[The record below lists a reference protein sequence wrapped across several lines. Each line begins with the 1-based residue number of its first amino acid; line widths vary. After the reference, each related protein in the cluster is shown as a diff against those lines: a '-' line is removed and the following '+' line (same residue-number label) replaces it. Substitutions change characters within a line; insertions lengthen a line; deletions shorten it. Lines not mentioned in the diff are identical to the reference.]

1 MGLSGSGRWIINDG
15 FNPEDYTDG
24 IAALKGEKTRD
35 AAIVPSISIAP
46 SILADSWQIAGVF
59 VADGPVPI
67 GVSSWRYYTE
77 DQGWAGS
84 RDLVRPG
91 GSAFRSHSNRNM
103 LIHPAQRVAVLAPG
117 GYTAFRSHPNRNM
130 LIHPAQ
136 REAALEPG
144 GYTAFRSH
152 SNRNML
158 IHPARACRSSPRS
171 TRARRKSRRSGWRCH
186 RRRPCRKSGTTR

>member
-103 LIHPAQRVAVLAPG
+103 LIHPAQR
-117 GYTAFRSHPNRNM
+117 
-130 LIHPAQ
+130 
-136 REAALEPG
+136 EAALEPG
-144 GYTAFRSH
+144 GYTASRSH

>member
-103 LIHPAQRVAVLAPG
+103 LIHPA
-117 GYTAFRSHPNRNM
+117 
-130 LIHPAQ
+130 
-136 REAALEPG
+136 
-144 GYTAFRSH
+144 
-152 SNRNML
+152 
-158 IHPARACRSSPRS
+158 RACRSSPRS